1 VGTSEGV
8 IKVRTVRRQG
18 NAGTIWVEE
27 SMSVMKGTP
36 WEPVPG
42 REGVE
47 VMSKVE
53 LPPAP
58 VEVPPMADGPK
69 WEQDWRRPKI
79 ERRDVRNLG
88 MTPGCPGC
96 VAANRGS
103 AARRH
108 TEECRKRMETGMGQ
122 AGDPRIDRYNQRI
135 VEASREL
142 LKEREEK
149 KGTGAEKQ
157 EAEEGKSFK
166 PSFVD
171 LMYDGG

>member
-1 VGTSEGV
+1 MRLVPEAEIGGEEQSGNAMGRRSVAWSEGQVRGNVLGTDAGV
-8 IKVRTVRRQG
+8 IKVRSIRRKGTAQARW
-18 NAGTIWVEE
+18 NADVWGRV
-27 SMSVMKGTP
+27 KGTP

-79 ERRDVRNLG
+79 ERKDVRNLG

-108 TEECRKRMETGMGQ
+108 TE
-122 AGDPRIDRYNQRI
+122 
-135 VEASREL
+135 
-142 LKEREEK
+142 
-149 KGTGAEKQ
+149 
-157 EAEEGKSFK
+157 
-166 PSFVD
+166 
-171 LMYDGG
+171 

>member
-1 VGTSEGV
+1 MGRRSVRDKSGEIYIGTDTGV
-8 IKVRTVRRQG
+8 IKVRSVRRK
-18 NAGTIWVEE
+18 GTAQARWDVELWDK
-27 SMSVMKGTP
+27 VKGTP

-58 VEVPPMADGPK
+58 VEVPPMADVPR

-79 ERRDVRNLG
+79 ERKDVKNLG

-96 VAANRGS
+96 IAANRGS

-108 TEECRKRMETGMGQ
+108 TEECRKRMEMGMTQ
-122 AGDPRIDRYNQRI
+122 AGDPRID
-135 VEASREL
+135 
-142 LKEREEK
+142 
-149 KGTGAEKQ
+149 
-157 EAEEGKSFK
+157 
-166 PSFVD
+166 
-171 LMYDGG
+171 